1 MDDYDGYE
9 AMNYPDE
16 PGYERGSDTSK
27 AAAKS
32 VNSNAWRLKVEEC
45 MRRAHDGTIDDELEV
60 LLGMRHQSA
69 SPRRRELEMM
79 HRVIGTGRK
88 RKTRSGRS
96 AQVYVHI
103 DNAPPELL
111 AKLTTTPGADPGQEV
126 HLSDTQR
133 DLLVKL
139 SSMLDDVRE
148 RGILEPE
155 CAVMRLAIAA
165 LLGRCAPTAMEELR
179 QTGLQPLSARVDAV
193 KPWQVVIWPPAA

>member
-1 MDDYDGYE
+1 MDDYDDYK
-9 AMNYPDE
+9 AMNNPDE

-32 VNSNAWRLKVEEC
+32 VNANAWRLKVEEC
-45 MRRAHDGTIDDELEV
+45 MRCAPDGTIDDELEV

-69 SPRRRELEMM
+69 SPRRRELELM

-111 AKLTTTPGADPGQEV
+111 AKLTIPSGDEPGPKV
-126 HLSDTQR
+126 YLSNAQR
-133 DLLVKL
+133 TALLTL
-139 SSMLDDVRE
+139 FSMLFDLRE
-148 RGILEPE
+148 QGILEPE
-155 CAVMRLAIAA
+155 CAVMRLAIEA
-165 LLGRCAPTAMEELR
+165 LLG
-179 QTGLQPLSARVDAV
+179 SAERLPMTSVTRSESVNVV
-193 KPWQVVIWPPAA
+193 KPWQLVIWPPAA